1 VLVTGA
7 GRGLGRAYALLL
19 AARGAHVVVHDA
31 GVERDGTGE
40 DRTVADH
47 VVAEIREGGGEATA
61 AYENLA
67 SREACLELIERIDRN
82 HGKLDALVHNAGIA
96 RYAGLEET
104 DPTTWEHL
112 LSVMVEAPL
121 WLSRRAL
128 PLMKR
133 QRYGR
138 MVLTISGHGMYRT
151 GASDLAAYSVC
162 KAAAY
167 GLMNVLADE
176 GASYGVLANA
186 ISPVAKTR
194 MYRALVAS
202 GEKTPEQVAPAVVY
216 LASARCSSSGLV
228 VRAGDGRFS
237 IGTYAVTEGVDLG
250 RAGITPEAIEAR
262 WGDIVSG
269 AVTPA
274 AGGSPGMPVVTSIP
288 GR

>member
-7 GRGLGRAYALLL
+7 GRGLGRAYALLF
-19 AARGAHVVVHDA
+19 AARGAHIVVHDA
-31 GVERDGTGE
+31 GVQRDGTGE
-40 DRTVADH
+40 DPTVADR
-47 VVAEIREGGGEATA
+47 VVAEVRDGGGEATA

-67 SREACLELIERIDRN
+67 SREACLALIERIGRD
-82 HGKLDALVHNAGIA
+82 HGRLDALVHNAGVA

-104 DPTTWEHL
+104 DPATWEL
-112 LSVMVEAPL
+112 LLGVMVEAPL

-133 QRYGR
+133 HHYGR
-138 MVLTISGHGMYRT
+138 VVVTISGHGMYTT
-151 GASDLAAYSVC
+151 GATDLAAYSVC

-186 ISPVAKTR
+186 ISPVAATR
-194 MYRALVAS
+194 MYRASVEP

-216 LASARCSSSGLV
+216 LASSRCTSSGLV

-237 IGTYAVTEGVDLG
+237 IGTYAVTEGIDFG
-250 RAGITPEAIEAR
+250 RAAITPEAIEAR
-262 WGDIVSG
+262 WSDIVGG

-274 AGGSPGMPVVTSIP
+274 VAGSPGVPFVTSIP

>member
-31 GVERDGTGE
+31 GVQRDGTGE
-40 DRTVADH
+40 NRTVADR
-47 VVAEIREGGGEATA
+47 VVAEIRGGGGEATP

-67 SREACLELIERIDRN
+67 SRDACIALIERTGRDQGR
-82 HGKLDALVHNAGIA
+82 LDALVHNAGIA
-96 RYAGLEET
+96 HYVGLEET
-104 DPTTWEHL
+104 DPATWEL
-112 LSVMVEAPL
+112 LLGVMVEAPL

-133 QRYGR
+133 QQYGR
-138 MVLTISGHGMYRT
+138 FVVTVSGHGMYRT
-151 GASDLAAYSVC
+151 GATDLAAYSVC

-186 ISPVAKTR
+186 ISPVAATR
-194 MYRALVAS
+194 MYRAPVEP

-216 LASARCSSSGLV
+216 LASSRCTSSGLV

-237 IGTYAVTEGVDLG
+237 VGTYAVTEGVDLG
-250 RAGITPEAIEAR
+250 RAAVTPEVIEER
-262 WGDIVSG
+262 WGDIIGG

-274 AGGSPGMPVVTSIP
+274 TGGSPGKPLVTSIP
-288 GR
+288 G